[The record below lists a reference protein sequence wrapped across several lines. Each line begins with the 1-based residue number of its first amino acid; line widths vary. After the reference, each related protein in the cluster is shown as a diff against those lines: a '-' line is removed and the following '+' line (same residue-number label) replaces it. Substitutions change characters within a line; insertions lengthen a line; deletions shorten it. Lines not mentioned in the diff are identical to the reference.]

1 MIGLLRLL
9 SGSDYVGRGY
19 HHRGAHLVSSREL
32 SCCGGRW
39 QNILAIGRPNM
50 MQRSSGRPRRDG
62 GWRCRQQL
70 GSNTR
75 GDCPCGSL
83 WCFLWS
89 FLCGDSIDD
98 RSWRATQR
106 GLERP
111 RYKHTTLLYSLAVK
125 VFEFPPSRRLVRVC
139 RGKFVRS
146 SEPSG
151 DFALTGRSPR
161 VSLLLDKLLSPK
173 SLLSDSH
180 PSVSKPSSSLSL
192 ACCPSAPHPHARIR
206 ILTQSLALSSL
217 IAEDDR
223 APLT

>member
-1 MIGLLRLL
+1 MTAG
-9 SGSDYVGRGY
+9 GDV
-19 HHRGAHLVSSREL
+19 VSSSAAMPAGIAPVVAR
-32 SCCGGRW
+32 
-39 QNILAIGRPNM
+39 
-50 MQRSSGRPRRDG
+50 
-62 GWRCRQQL
+62 
-70 GSNTR
+70 
-75 GDCPCGSL
+75 SL

-180 PSVSKPSSSLSL
+180 PSVSNEQTFFQNQHMSHVQRVEIESVLEWHLYNTLSL
-192 ACCPSAPHPHARIR
+192 
-206 ILTQSLALSSL
+206 
-217 IAEDDR
+217 
-223 APLT
+223 

>member
-1 MIGLLRLL
+1 MTAG
-9 SGSDYVGRGY
+9 GDV
-19 HHRGAHLVSSREL
+19 VSS
-32 SCCGGRW
+32 SA
-39 QNILAIGRPNM
+39 AIPAGIAPVVAR
-50 MQRSSGRPRRDG
+50 
-62 GWRCRQQL
+62 
-70 GSNTR
+70 
-75 GDCPCGSL
+75 SL

-180 PSVSKPSSSLSL
+180 PSVSKPSSVCYQGLITLEEGTITEGLIWFRVESYHVVAADGKIFWLS
-192 ACCPSAPHPHARIR
+192 AAP
-206 ILTQSLALSSL
+206 T
-217 IAEDDR
+217 
-223 APLT
+223 

>member
-1 MIGLLRLL
+1 MTAG
-9 SGSDYVGRGY
+9 GDV
-19 HHRGAHLVSSREL
+19 VSS
-32 SCCGGRW
+32 SA
-39 QNILAIGRPNM
+39 AIPAGIAPVVARF
-50 MQRSSGRPRRDG
+50 
-62 GWRCRQQL
+62 
-70 GSNTR
+70 
-75 GDCPCGSL
+75 L

-106 GLERP
+106 GRERP

-180 PSVSKPSSSLSL
+180 PSRLHQQTFFQPWTLGITFTKTNQVFPFRPTGGGTTRQL
-192 ACCPSAPHPHARIR
+192 H
-206 ILTQSLALSSL
+206 TT
-217 IAEDDR
+217 R
-223 APLT
+223 AQRVTTS

>member
-1 MIGLLRLL
+1 MTAG
-9 SGSDYVGRGY
+9 GDV
-19 HHRGAHLVSSREL
+19 VSSSAAMPAGIAPVVAR
-32 SCCGGRW
+32 
-39 QNILAIGRPNM
+39 
-50 MQRSSGRPRRDG
+50 
-62 GWRCRQQL
+62 
-70 GSNTR
+70 
-75 GDCPCGSL
+75 SL

-180 PSVSKPSSSLSL
+180 PSVSKPSSSLPAL
-192 ACCPSAPHPHARIR
+192 ASESPPAGAARACLPVGPAHPVDAKTESTSWFCIHDAA
-206 ILTQSLALSSL
+206 T
-217 IAEDDR
+217 
-223 APLT
+223 

>member
-1 MIGLLRLL
+1 MPAGIAPVVAR
-9 SGSDYVGRGY
+9 
-19 HHRGAHLVSSREL
+19 
-32 SCCGGRW
+32 
-39 QNILAIGRPNM
+39 
-50 MQRSSGRPRRDG
+50 
-62 GWRCRQQL
+62 
-70 GSNTR
+70 
-75 GDCPCGSL
+75 SL

-180 PSVSKPSSSLSL
+180 PSVSKPSSRSYRSQCSLVR
-192 ACCPSAPHPHARIR
+192 CR
-206 ILTQSLALSSL
+206 ILRHGFRGSSL
-217 IAEDDR
+217 GRVQQETACSR
-223 APLT
+223 AVPLHREERRLKRSRAADLWRHATDQPRAWRRRSVRGGE

>member
-1 MIGLLRLL
+1 MPAGIAPAVAR
-9 SGSDYVGRGY
+9 
-19 HHRGAHLVSSREL
+19 
-32 SCCGGRW
+32 
-39 QNILAIGRPNM
+39 
-50 MQRSSGRPRRDG
+50 
-62 GWRCRQQL
+62 
-70 GSNTR
+70 
-75 GDCPCGSL
+75 SL
-83 WCFLWS
+83 WCFLS
-89 FLCGDSIDD
+89 FLCGDSVVD
-98 RSWRATQR
+98 RSWRVTQR

-180 PSVSKPSSSLSL
+180 PSVSKPSSRIPGVTNPVESTEVPLVDPTGTEQTGEGPESID
-192 ACCPSAPHPHARIR
+192 SRGVEAPCEGRRRRDTESGGRRDAV
-206 ILTQSLALSSL
+206 AAGSSGTSRC
-217 IAEDDR
+217 AVADP
-223 APLT
+223 AK